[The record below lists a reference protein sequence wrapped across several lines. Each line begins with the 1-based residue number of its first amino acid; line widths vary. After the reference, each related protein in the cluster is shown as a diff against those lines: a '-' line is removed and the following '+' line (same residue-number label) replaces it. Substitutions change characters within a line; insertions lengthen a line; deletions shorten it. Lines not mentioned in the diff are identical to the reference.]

1 MHLYSIRKPNFD
13 IERVKHGIQ
22 LFEGLKDYTTFC
34 ADTKNNS
41 ISYVRMLDKL
51 TLEKSI
57 PLLPFDP
64 LSQNYEFWNF
74 TFKSKGF
81 LYNQVRRITASLI
94 SLGAGIITE
103 KDITT
108 MLQVPNHKNWLPHIF
123 VAPAHGL
130 YLANVEY
137 CQNEIDEY
145 TLKYTVESPKSMVA
159 TKVI

>member
-1 MHLYSIRKPNFD
+1 M
-13 IERVKHGIQ
+13 
-22 LFEGLKDYTTFC
+22 
-34 ADTKNNS
+34 
-41 ISYVRMLDKL
+41 
-51 TLEKSI
+51 
-57 PLLPFDP
+57 
-64 LSQNYEFWNF
+64 
-74 TFKSKGF
+74 
-81 LYNQVRRITASLI
+81 QVRRITASLI